1 MEKYK
6 TLQEDI
12 ENASNNEVIKKSTVS
27 GMAVGLLVGAV
38 ACAIAGK
45 SFEDPNSAVPTFL
58 FTAAVFLLLAGIVKF
73 FVGRNGYLFKPTKSR
88 LKKVTA
94 YFDVHESD
102 ALQTCVEM
110 KRFEELKRL
119 KREKDTGVRLEAMLA
134 DDGKFAAVQI
144 SEYVPYTYEAI
155 TPVRCYYGEEA
166 HVLASCL
173 KA

>member
-12 ENASNNEVIKKSTVS
+12 ENASNNEVVKKNTIS
-27 GMAVGLLVGAV
+27 GIALGLLVVAV
-38 ACAIAGK
+38 ACVIAGK
-45 SFEDPNSAVPTFL
+45 SFEDPNSAMPTFF
-58 FTAAVFLLLAGIVKF
+58 FTAAAFLLLGGIVKF

-102 ALQTCVEM
+102 ALQACVEM

-119 KREKDTGVRLEAMLA
+119 KREKDTGVRLEAMVA

-144 SEYVPYTYEAI
+144 SEYIPYTYEAI

-166 HVLASCL
+166 DVLVSYL